1 MTSSFQKP
9 IIHNKKWVSLL
20 GGDICKKNANLPHAK
35 RQSNK

>member
-9 IIHNKKWVSLL
+9 IFHNKNESRHWVGMYVKNVSLQ
-20 GGDICKKNANLPHAK
+20 HAK